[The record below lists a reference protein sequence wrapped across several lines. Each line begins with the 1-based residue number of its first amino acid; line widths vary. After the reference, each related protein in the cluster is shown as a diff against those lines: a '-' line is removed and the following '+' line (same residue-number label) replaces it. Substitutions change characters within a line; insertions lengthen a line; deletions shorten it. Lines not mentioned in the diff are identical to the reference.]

1 MCGKSLFAPW
11 RIDLSRARQAGWYPQ
26 VPTKHADVIISHA
39 HKYLFVELPRT
50 GSTAISKELR
60 AHYDGEEILKKHAT
74 YRDFLVQAS
83 ANEKN
88 YFVFSGI
95 RNPLDKILSLYFKYK
110 TDQRGYDNPEIFRRS
125 NPMIAWLMRRQ
136 FRFVQ
141 STDAS
146 FEEFFRKFYLVP
158 YDDWSSLDHKH
169 LNYVMHFE
177 RLSSDFAAVLEKL
190 GLEPVR
196 DLPVVNKTAER
207 KGDFWSY
214 YTPAIQRRAKWVFGP
229 YFKRWGYEFPAE
241 WSAPAPIGAQTA
253 FTLANTLRHA
263 YWRFLR

>member
-1 MCGKSLFAPW
+1 M
-11 RIDLSRARQAGWYPQ
+11 
-26 VPTKHADVIISHA
+26 IISHA

-74 YRDFLVQAS
+74 YRDFLAQATDE
-83 ANEKN
+83 EKR

-110 TDQRGYDNPEIFRRS
+110 TDQRGYDNPDIFRRS

-141 STDAS
+141 STNAS
-146 FEEFFRKFYLVP
+146 FEDFFRKFYYVP

-169 LNYVMHFE
+169 LDYVMHFE
-177 RLSSDFAAVLEKL
+177 RLSTDFAEVLNKL

-207 KGDFWSY
+207 EDDFWSY
-214 YTPAIQRRAKWVFGP
+214 YTPSIQRRAKWVFGP

-241 WSAPAPIGAQTA
+241 WRTPTPTGAQFA
-253 FTLANTLRHA
+253 FTLANTLRHG